1 MKRPI
6 ALIGNVLGLIIL
18 SLIFLI
24 LFHIVDAVLDS
35 TEQNGNQ
42 TWVVMLEVLWMGGL
56 YVFLTLSIKPSV
68 HYGYFVERLHRG
80 DSLLCLSESF
90 SGDQLTLKYFFEGL
104 EIQRKYLVWRC
115 FGIPVT
121 FRIFKQIFGSLL
133 SLLVASLAYV
143 LRQPG

>member
-1 MKRPI
+1 
-6 ALIGNVLGLIIL
+6 LIGNTLGLVIL

-24 LFHIVDAVLDS
+24 FFTLVDDLWDIMEGRNAENRNQIYLPVL
-35 TEQNGNQ
+35 
-42 TWVVMLEVLWMGGL
+42 LEVLWMGGL

-68 HYGYFVERLHRG
+68 HYGYFIERLHRG
-80 DSLLCLSESF
+80 DSLLCLSECF

-121 FRIFKQIFGSLL
+121 FTIFKQIFGSLL

-143 LRQPG
+143 LRQSG